1 MAEGFNK
8 PFNPL
13 LAEQVSH
20 HPPVT
25 AWYCEAVEKSYRAWS
40 QFETATK
47 FTGQFLCF
55 YQKYPTFIE
64 LSNGEV
70 YRISTPTLSAHN
82 LVFGNPYLDIGDRAS
97 VTRVIDSQGQRDGSL
112 EFLVEFF
119 RRGWFR
125 QEENIYRCR
134 GEVHLNG

>member
-13 LAEQVSH
+13 LGETYELQTPEFRFIAEQVSH

-25 AWYCEAVEKSYRAWS
+25 AWHCEAIDNSYKAWS

-70 YRISTPTLSAHN
+70 YKISTPTLSAHN

-97 VTRVIDSQGQRDGSL
+97 VTRVVDSYGKRDNSL
-112 EFLVEFF
+112 
-119 RRGWFR
+119 
-125 QEENIYRCR
+125 
-134 GEVHLNG
+134 